1 MKKAL
6 LFLVLLTSP
15 ILLPAQF
22 YDANWVSGARFGNI
36 VVASNLISFNSIPI
50 SINSFYGNT
59 GMSFTNITLSD
70 KKGNFLCYSN
80 GIRVVNNQYSLIE
93 DGDSLSWNELTSN
106 YYLQGN
112 TNVMGMI
119 GIPDVVEDSVFYLI
133 YNLSDTSSFFG
144 VSVQRVLSSIVN
156 FKEKSGYG
164 KVLQKNTTLWTG
176 VRIQELSA
184 CQHGNGRDWWVFAQE
199 DTMNAYHRALLGP
212 DGFSHIDTQ
221 RIGYKPVWDFSE
233 GGGQNLFTPDG
244 AKYIDFDAWNGIRM
258 FDFNRCTG
266 QLSNPQLIAFD
277 QKWSFGAGAAVSPN
291 SRFLYVSS
299 SNAIVQYD
307 LWDSDIKTSADTVA
321 LRTANLPGFSLMDLM
336 MDGRIYVVP
345 SGLTRKGHFIRY
357 PNRKGAACEVV
368 QGGVDFPNRVDAS
381 IPHFPNYRLGADTGS
396 PCDTLGVVHKPLAWW
411 RYDVSDT
418 SGLSVIFT
426 DNSWYMPETWQWYFG
441 NPDSG
446 QNTSMDTNA
455 VHQFTGPGTYY
466 ICLTV
471 CNSIGCDTMCRAL
484 EIKTVG
490 TTHLQQA
497 GVSISP
503 NPASDFLQVDFPN
516 FERGFNLFLINTL
529 GQVVL
534 NTLGQV
540 VLNTPLLDERTE
552 VYVGQ
557 LKPGVYFAQLL
568 GPGEKKTLGTVL
580 IAR

>member
-1 MKKAL
+1 MKKQL
-6 LFLVLLTSP
+6 LSII
-15 ILLPAQF
+15 ILCFPLILQAQF
-22 YDANWVSGARFGNI
+22 YDANWVSGSRYGNI
-36 VVASNLISFNSIPI
+36 TYANNLISYNSLPYIISSFNGKVG
-50 SINSFYGNT
+50 INSG
-59 GMSFTNITLSD
+59 NITFSD
-70 KKGNFLCYSN
+70 KKGALLFYSN
-80 GIRVVNNQYSLIE
+80 GFSIVNKELNLME
-93 DGDSLSWNELTSN
+93 NGDSLSWSGLAQFSYSN
-106 YYLQGN
+106 GSGCFICL
-112 TNVMGMI
+112 I
-119 GIPDVVEDSVFYLI
+119 GLPDSNSDSTIYLI
-133 YNLSDTSSFFG
+133 HEYMDTSLFFG
-144 VSVQRVLSSIVN
+144 LT
-156 FKEKSGYG
+156 FP
-164 KVLQKNTTLWTG
+164 KVLYSIIDFKKNNGLGQVSSKNNLLWTG
-176 VRIQELSA
+176 VSIQELSA

-212 DGFSHIDTQ
+212 EGFSHIDTQ

-244 AKYIDFDAWNGIRM
+244 TKYIDFDAWNGIRM

-291 SRFLYVSS
+291 SRFLYVSA

-307 LWDSDIKTSADTVA
+307 LWASDIKTSADTVA
-321 LRTANLPGFSLMDLM
+321 LSTGALPGFSLMNLM
-336 MDGRIYVVP
+336 MDGRIYIIP
-345 SGLTRKGHFIRY
+345 FGLTRKGHFIRY

-368 QGGVDFPNRVDAS
+368 QGGVDFPNRVDIS

-426 DNSWYMPETWQWYFG
+426 DNSWYKPETWQWYFG

-446 QNTSMDTNA
+446 QNTSTDTNA

-466 ICLTV
+466 VCLTV

-503 NPASDFLQVDFPN
+503 NPASDFLQIDFQN
-516 FERGFNLFLINTL
+516 FERGFNLLLI
-529 GQVVL
+529 

-540 VLNTPLLDERTE
+540 VLNTPLLEERTE

-557 LKPGVYFAQLL
+557 LQPGVYFAQLL
-568 GPGEKKTLGTVL
+568 GPGEKQALGTVV